1 MSHLRLVFQR
11 VLIALSADIL
21 GFAPAVFLVGAVC
34 IISMGGAGVLISMFV
49 LLASLGLLPGTL
61 IPASLGMGTRF
72 VGHLLLGAVAPVI
85 ALVIVLARASAGSSD
100 LTSGSGLMS
109 SVLVAATI
117 IAIITFLLELF
128 MSQVLRWRP

>member
-1 MSHLRLVFQR
+1 MSRLLLVFQR

-21 GFAPAVFLVGAVC
+21 GLAPAAFLVGAFC
-34 IISMGGAGVLISMFV
+34 IFSMGVAGVVICMFV

-72 VGHLLLGAVAPVI
+72 VGHLLLGASAPVM
-85 ALVIVLARASAGSSD
+85 ALVIVLARASAGSSGLVSDSD
-100 LTSGSGLMS
+100 LWS
-109 SVLVAATI
+109 SALVAATI

-128 MSQVLRWRP
+128 MSKVLRWRP